1 MLDAD
6 TCYRAL
12 LARDRESDGRFFVAV
27 SSTRIYCRP
36 VCPARTPRRDRC
48 SFYASA
54 AECEHA
60 GYVPCLLCRPEL
72 PPGRATVDAKAS
84 LAARATR
91 LIERNWDIR
100 IEELAARLGA
110 SPRQLRRALRDELGV
125 SPREFRLQRRIAVAR
140 RLLLTTSMPITR
152 VALASGFE
160 SLRAFNA
167 AFRRRQGCAP
177 MQLRTGKENS

>member
-6 TCYRAL
+6 ACYRAL
-12 LARDRESDGRFFVAV
+12 LARDRAFDGTFFVAV

-48 SFYASA
+48 VFFPTA
-54 AECEHA
+54 AECERA
-60 GYVPCLLCRPEL
+60 GYVPCLRCRPEL
-72 PPGRATVDAKAS
+72 PPGRATVDAKAT
-84 LAARATR
+84 LAARAAK
-91 LIERNWDIR
+91 LIERDWQAG
-100 IEELAARLGA
+100 IEELAARLGT

-125 SPREFRLQRRIAVAR
+125 SPREFRQQRRIAVAR
-140 RLLLTTSMPITR
+140 RLLLTSSMPITS

-167 AFRRRQGCAP
+167 AFKRRQGIAP
-177 MQLRTGKENS
+177 SALRDQRKQP